1 VGLFLKGSIKMKR
14 IKPAIK
20 IAVLLLVGFATGCV
34 ATGIFLR
41 SGIQTSLE
49 VPLIVRNNISELT
62 GEGFEKVVEWVTKN
76 MELQE
81 IRQMVNF
88 LDGSA
93 QNIEA
98 NDHYMAPFLN
108 DMEDVEAQTTA
119 YRWKYI
125 IEFPELPDFMKKGLE
140 AISEKDI
147 GKSINDILPW
157 LPQQPVYAKS
167 VNTATGESYVRY
179 LECFLDSI
187 SGDKRNIV
195 IVTENF
201 NFSDNPLFA
210 GRLCG
215 VNRVCVP
222 YQWQDRGERAKI
234 TTSATFFERKH
245 RNEEN

>member
-1 VGLFLKGSIKMKR
+1 MKGSTEMKR

-34 ATGIFLR
+34 ATTIFLR
-41 SGIQTSLE
+41 ADIQTSLE

-62 GEGFEKVVEWVTKN
+62 GESLEKVVAWVTRN

-98 NDHYMAPFLN
+98 DESYKIPFLN
-108 DMEDVEAQTTA
+108 DMEDVKAQTTA
-119 YRWKYI
+119 YRWRYI

-140 AISEKDI
+140 AISEKDV
-147 GKSINDILPW
+147 GRSINDILPW
-157 LPQQPVYAKS
+157 LPQQPIYVKS
-167 VNTATGESYVRY
+167 VNMTTGESYVRY
-179 LECFLDSI
+179 LECFLESI
-187 SGDKRNIV
+187 SGDKRNII

-201 NFSDNPLFA
+201 NFSDNPVFA

-215 VNRVCVP
+215 VNRVCFP
-222 YQWQDRGERAKI
+222 YQWQDRGDNTK
-234 TTSATFFERKH
+234 TVMSGTFFEREH
-245 RNEEN
+245 RNEKN